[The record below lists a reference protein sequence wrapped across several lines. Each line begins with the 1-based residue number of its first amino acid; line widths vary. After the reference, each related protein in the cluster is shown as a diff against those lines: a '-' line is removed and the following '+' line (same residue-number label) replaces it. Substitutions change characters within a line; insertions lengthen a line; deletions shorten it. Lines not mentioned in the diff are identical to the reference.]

1 MNLTD
6 LQLDIMK
13 LWASKE
19 LSFGCICEFV
29 TKQYYDKYIV
39 MYQWI
44 SWKEKIFAEYISLE
58 KDMNW
63 FYDTDWGFEIIW
75 HPITRWRLCY
85 LRRKLMEINKN
96 ITDIKTIAKEVFSK
110 EERVNKA
117 RMCIDSYFFG
127 NPSLYNQTILERP
140 EELQLLIK
148 DFLISIQ

>member
-1 MNLTD
+1 MTD
-6 LQLDIMK
+6 LQLECMR
-13 LWASKE
+13 LWADKT
-19 LSFGCICEFV
+19 LSFGCILKDQFR
-29 TKQYYDKYIV
+29 YYYV
-39 MYQWI
+39 W
-44 SWKEKIFAEYISLE
+44 AEDRVFCYVS
-58 KDMNW
+58 DWMQAG
-63 FYDTDWGFEIIW
+63 YTDDYRDEQIIW
-75 HPITRWRLCY
+75 HPITWWRLCY